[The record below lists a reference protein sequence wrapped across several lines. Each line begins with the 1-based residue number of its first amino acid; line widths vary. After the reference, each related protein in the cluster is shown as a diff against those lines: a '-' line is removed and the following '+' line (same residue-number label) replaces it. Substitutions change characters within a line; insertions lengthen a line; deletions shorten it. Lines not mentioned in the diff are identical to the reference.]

1 MMCKLVSE
9 PVRCQIDKDSGVVV
23 VVVVVVMLVVVVMK
37 LYI

>member
-23 VVVVVVMLVVVVMK
+23 VVVVVMLVVVVMK